1 MSEDAAFIVLDGAR
15 APIDVLAVARRV
27 EEGGHRAVSMV
38 SSNEIRA
45 LAIAALHMHQQLVVS
60 ATALAAVSALADKH
74 SPAAL
79 TDARHAVQFLW
90 DRLVELGYLAP
101 TQPVQHMDVS
111 HETTAFTEVV
121 PTAAFGTLH
130 SQSPT
135 GAYRGNSASPS

>member
-15 APIDVLAVARRV
+15 MPIDVLAVARRV
-27 EEGGHRAVSMV
+27 EAGGHRAVSMV

-60 ATALAAVSALADKH
+60 ATALSAVSALADKR

-79 TDARHAVQFLW
+79 IDARHAVHFLW
-90 DRLVELGYLAP
+90 DRLVELGYL
-101 TQPVQHMDVS
+101 THRDVS

-121 PTAAFGTLH
+121 PTAAPSALH
-130 SQSPT
+130 SQSST
-135 GAYRGNSASPS
+135 GAPRSHGASPD